1 MKVILLWTII
11 RPERKPAVIQRL
23 ESEGFFGMTEVS
35 VYGRGRQRGVQV
47 GQAYYD
53 ELAKTMLL
61 VAVLQSDC
69 QRAMDVIKSAAQT
82 GLPGDGKIFVQPV
95 REVYTIRTGK
105 REL

>member
-1 MKVILLWTII
+1 MKAILLWTII
-11 RPERKPAVIQRL
+11 RPERRSAVIQRL
-23 ESEGFFGMTEVS
+23 ESEGFFGMTDMNVC
-35 VYGRGRQRGVQV
+35 GRGRQRGVQV
-47 GQAYYD
+47 GQVFYD

-61 VAVLQSDC
+61 VAVLESDC
-69 QRAMDVIKSAAQT
+69 QRAIDAIKSAALT